1 MIGGRFMLNIGDK
14 VKMNGK
20 YFVADDNKGRIF
32 SVAAEPKFVFGKLC
46 VWLQGYRGCY
56 LVDGLERV

>member
-1 MIGGRFMLNIGDK
+1 MLSIGDK
-14 VKMNGK
+14 VRMNGK

-32 SVAAEPKFVFGKLC
+32 SVVAEPKFVFGKLC

-56 LVDGLERV
+56 LVDGLERI